1 MPPRPASGEPAL
13 SIAKASLA
21 RLRLVRVP
29 GWQTTASLL
38 DKVLDNRYVRWA
50 GGAFFLYGL
59 LRAVIAVVGNNPLT
73 VFTVALIAVGV
84 ILLALPYIERFARV
98 RMSPVK
104 PIPAQGSPPTRPMT
118 WGDLKTMRVPQTEAS
133 DSSDDDESN
142 PEPEDDEAA
151 KPRTRPSSDHS
162 RMAALEK
169 LYTEGDR
176 MQKAATPF
184 IRATVGGLMSYGPPP
199 SDADIDNWKRR
210 VLKVLPPADRGR
222 FRVAPLKAEANSP
235 LARMAGLGQLES
247 EKARRLK
254 RHMQVLEE
262 IMGRLA

>member
-1 MPPRPASGEPAL
+1 M
-13 SIAKASLA
+13 
-21 RLRLVRVP
+21 RVP
-29 GWQTTASLL
+29 GWQTTASFL

-50 GGAFFLYGL
+50 GGAFFLFGL
-59 LRAVIAVVGNNPLT
+59 LRAVVAVVGNNPLT

-84 ILLALPYIERFARV
+84 ILLALPYIERQARG
-98 RMSPVK
+98 RMSPAK
-104 PIPAQGSPPTRPMT
+104 ERSAPESPPTRPMT
-118 WGDLKTMRVPQTEAS
+118 WADLKAARVPHTEPP
-133 DSSDDDESN
+133 DSPGDGGDDS
-142 PEPEDDEAA
+142 EPGEEKV
-151 KPRTRPSSDHS
+151 KPTARSSSPSG
-162 RMAALEK
+162 MAALEK

-184 IRATVGGLMSYGPPP
+184 IAAVGGLMSYGPPP

-210 VLKVLPPADRGR
+210 VLEALPPAARGK
-222 FRVAPLKAEANSP
+222 FRVAPLKAEVDSP
-235 LARMAGLGQLES
+235 IARMAGLGSMES